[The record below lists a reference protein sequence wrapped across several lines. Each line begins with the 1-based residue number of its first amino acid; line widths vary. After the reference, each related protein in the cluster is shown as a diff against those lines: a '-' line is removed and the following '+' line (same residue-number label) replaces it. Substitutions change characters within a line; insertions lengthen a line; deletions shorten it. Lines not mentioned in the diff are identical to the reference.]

1 MKAPEKIAFKMFLH
15 AGQQEEYQRRHD
27 DIWPELVGLLK
38 DSGICDYSIYLDD
51 SHHALFA
58 VLRTSENHTMDALPQ
73 HPVMQR
79 WWQHM
84 KDIMRCHADG
94 SPVVEPLPCLFHLD

>member
-1 MKAPEKIAFKMFLH
+1 
-15 AGQQEEYQRRHD
+15 
-27 DIWPELVGLLK
+27 
-38 DSGICDYSIYLDD
+38 
-51 SHHALFA
+51 LFA
-58 VLRTSENHTMDALPQ
+58 VLHASDNHSMDTLPQ